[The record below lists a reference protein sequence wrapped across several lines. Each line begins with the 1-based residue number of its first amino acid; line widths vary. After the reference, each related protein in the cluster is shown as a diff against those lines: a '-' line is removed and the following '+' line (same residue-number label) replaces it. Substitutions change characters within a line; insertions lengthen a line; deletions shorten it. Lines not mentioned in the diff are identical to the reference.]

1 MLRWVDLGR
10 LILCIFSRT
19 ELNIPGLTSLP
30 DVRQKLCLYR
40 SCYKGF
46 HMGSDSL
53 VMHHRSSRLKLPR
66 LLYDRWLGNKYNQW
80 FPLLPSKVAPHL
92 ENCWTC
98 NISTCIIDAL
108 SCIWLPCYF
117 KCFKCYWLSVLTT
130 WTGKCFLYG
139 HKLSIPNCV
148 GWGCQQKPSTIVLQY
163 YGSSWQQVSKE
174 QGFSLTC
181 ASKCFDQ
188 QNLKTTFK
196 HLKTTC
202 AL

>member
-1 MLRWVDLGR
+1 MLTTNSLGCPLFTTSGHRTLSVYSHLKPVMHESNIGKNVSQQPIFFPLAVIWR
-10 LILCIFSRT
+10 LPLLLLKTLPVLFPTT
-19 ELNIPGLTSLP
+19 EN
-30 DVRQKLCLYR
+30 R
-40 SCYKGF
+40 SCY
-46 HMGSDSL
+46 
-53 VMHHRSSRLKLPR
+53 
-66 LLYDRWLGNKYNQW
+66 NN
-80 FPLLPSKVAPHL
+80 SKF
-92 ENCWTC
+92 
-98 NISTCIIDAL
+98 IIGPL

-148 GWGCQQKPSTIVLQY
+148 GWGCQQKPSTIVLKY

-174 QGFSLTC
+174 QDFSLTC

-188 QNLKTTFK
+188 QNLKTTIK